1 MKIPSQPLIAPLPPE
16 KKINQE
22 PEASG
27 QEPTQGSTRTGM
39 GQEPLQE
46 PTRTSISKEPLQ
58 ESTRTGMGEEPSA
71 KRVDLYI

>member
-16 KKINQE
+16 KKMNLE

-27 QEPTQGSTRTGM
+27 QEPAQASTRTGM

-46 PTRTSISKEPLQ
+46 PASKEPLQ
-58 ESTRTGMGEEPSA
+58 ESTLTGMGEEPSA